1 MKSRFLLMVIL
12 AAMGFG
18 LSAQPLHWTESLYDP
33 LLTSTIVKEA
43 TLKTEGMYSMKYTYT
58 DPGVVLYKSE
68 LFAVT
73 PGLEWNFSVDYLDND
88 PSGVI
93 TARVYFMIDENTQV
107 TPNSVGRF
115 TTANTVDGVDWQ
127 TLTLTGGATFVPA
140 NATLAYVAVRMS
152 AATAPAWTGTA
163 TFYADNLKF
172 TQGTG
177 STTNLIV
184 NPGFEDWAAPVI
196 VPGST
201 LPNWTESLYDPLLT
215 SVLVNE
221 PTLKTEGFN
230 SLKYTYTDPGV
241 VYLYSDTIDVT
252 AGEPYN
258 FSCDFYDND
267 PSGLASTRLWF
278 YTGVPGS
285 AYLSRTETTRTT
297 DMASWQTGTLSGTTP
312 TGATIAYVGIR
323 LAAATAPAWTGTAT
337 IYADNFI
344 YTQGAGSSTNL
355 IKNPGFEEWLAPTG
369 APEFLTYKFE
379 GITPVVV
386 GNIDKN
392 AHTVLLTVPYET
404 DVTGLVSTFTLTE
417 GTSAKVGATE
427 QVSGTTPNNFTSPV
441 TYALT
446 RDAKNQDWVVTV
458 TKPAPTTSK
467 EIITF
472 KFEGLTPAVTG
483 IVDAANKTVSL
494 EVPNATNLAAL
505 IPTITLSANATVSPL
520 SGVAT
525 DFTSPVTFTVT
536 AQDGSTQAWVVTV
549 TKATAGQ
556 TTIFFEDFEK
566 STLLTPGIT
575 LINNDNFPMAVGEE
589 RWADSCWV
597 VSTTLRSEL
606 AGTQVAMASSFVT
619 MGLSDKVDRWMI
631 LPSIALGSNSTLS
644 WQAMSTT
651 TSGNYPDDYTVYIA
665 PVTPG
670 IDPTVAY
677 FEENGNILMNVAPEN
692 WSAFVGRP
700 GTGLANRSMNLKNKI
715 TPDAPAGWFN
725 RNVYIAFVL
734 NTDLYTNPTTGIPNS
749 TSGGSAL
756 AIDNIKVV
764 DVVNTGLQESKPN
777 SLGASVYP
785 NPARN
790 EVNVNFNLQSSGVA
804 QISIRDLTGR
814 EVLNFSKKAGLGAN
828 ELKLDISDLNKG
840 VYMVRT
846 QVNNKLNVTKL
857 IIR

>member
-1 MKSRFLLMVIL
+1 MIVL
-12 AAMGFG
+12 AALGFT
-18 LSAQPLHWTESLYDP
+18 LSAQPLHWTENLYDP
-33 LLTSTIVKEA
+33 LKTSVIEKE
-43 TLKTEGMYSMKYTYT
+43 TVLKTEGMYSMKYTYT
-58 DPGVVLYKSE
+58 DPGIVLYESE

-93 TARVYFMIDENTQV
+93 TARVYFMINATTQV

-115 TTANTVDGVDWQ
+115 TTANTVDGASWQ
-127 TLTLTGGATFVPA
+127 TLTLTGGTTFVPA

-152 AATAPAWTGTA
+152 AAAAPAWTGTA

-172 TQGTG
+172 TQGAG

-184 NPGFEDWAAPVI
+184 NPGFENWAIA
-196 VPGST
+196 PGST
-201 LPNWTESLYDPLLT
+201 LPNWRESLYDPLLT

-241 VYLYSDTIDVT
+241 VYLYSDTIHVT

-267 PSGLASTRLWF
+267 PSGLVSTRLWF

-312 TGATIAYVGIR
+312 AGATIAYVGIR

-337 IYADNFI
+337 MYADNFI
-344 YTQGAGSSTNL
+344 YTQGAGSTTNL
-355 IKNPGFEEWLAPTG
+355 IKNGGFEEWLAPTD

-379 GITPVVV
+379 CITPVAV
-386 GNIDKN
+386 GSIDKT

-404 DVTGLVSTFTLTE
+404 DVTALVSTFTLTD
-417 GTSAKVGATE
+417 GTAAKVSATE
-427 QVSGTTPNNFTSPV
+427 QVSGTTPNNFTNPV
-441 TYALT
+441 TYTLT
-446 RDAKNQDWVVTV
+446 KNTTNQDWIVTV
-458 TKPAPTTSK
+458 TKPAPTTGK
-467 EIITF
+467 DIITF
-472 KFEGLTPAVTG
+472 KFEGLTPIVTG
-483 IVDAANKTVSL
+483 IVDPANKTVSL
-494 EVPNATNLAAL
+494 EVPNATNVAAL
-505 IPTITLSANATVSPL
+505 IPAITLSANATVSPL
-520 SGVAT
+520 SGVAQ
-525 DFTSPVTFTVT
+525 DFTAPVTYTVK
-536 AQDGSTQAWVVTV
+536 AQDGSMQAWVVTV
-549 TKATAGQ
+549 TKTVAGQ
-556 TTIFFEDFEK
+556 TTLFFDDFEN
-566 STLLTPGIT
+566 TPRLLKPGYTI
-575 LINNDNFPMAVGEE
+575 INNDNFPMAVGEE
-589 RWADSCWV
+589 RWADSCWLI
-597 VSTTLRSEL
+597 STTSRPEL
-606 AGTQVAMASSFVT
+606 AGTHVAMASSYVT
-619 MGLSDKVDRWMI
+619 MALTDRVERWLV
-631 LPSIALGSNSTLS
+631 LPSISLGSNSTLS
-644 WQAMSTT
+644 WQALSTT

-670 IDPTVAY
+670 IPPTVAY

-692 WSAFVGRP
+692 WSATVGRP
-700 GTGLANRSMNLKNKI
+700 GAGLANRSINLKNKV
-715 TPDAPAGWFN
+715 TADAPSGWFD
-725 RNVYIAFVL
+725 RDVYIAFAI
-734 NTDLYTNPTTGIPNS
+734 NTDLYTNPTTGVPNS
-749 TSGGSAL
+749 SAGGSAL

-764 DVVNTGLQESKPN
+764 NSVNTGLAENKLN

-790 EVNVNFNLQSSGVA
+790 EVNVAFTIQKSGVA
-804 QISIRDLTGR
+804 TVSIMDLTGR
-814 EVLNFSKKAGLGAN
+814 EIRTFTKSAGTGVN
-828 ELKLDISDLNKG
+828 NLKMNISDLEKG

-846 QVNNKLNVTKL
+846 LVNDKMSVTKL

>member
-1 MKSRFLLMVIL
+1 MKSRLLLMIIL
-12 AAMGFG
+12 AAMGFT
-18 LSAQPLHWTESLYDP
+18 LSAQPLHWTESLFDP
-33 LLTSTIVKEA
+33 LKTSVIEKE
-43 TLKTEGMYSMKYTYT
+43 TVLKTEGMYSMKYTYT

-93 TARVYFMIDENTQV
+93 TARVYFMIDANTQV

-115 TTANTVDGVDWQ
+115 TTANTVDGASWQ

-152 AATAPAWTGTA
+152 AAADPAWTGTA

-172 TQGTG
+172 TEGAG
-177 STTNLIV
+177 STTNLII
-184 NPGFEDWAAPVI
+184 NPGFENWAIA
-196 VPGST
+196 PGST
-201 LPNWTESLYDPLLT
+201 LPNWRESLYDPLLT

-230 SLKYTYTDPGV
+230 SLKYTFTDPGV
-241 VYLYSDTIDVT
+241 VLLYSDTIAVT

-267 PSGLASTRLWF
+267 PSGLVSTRLWF

-297 DMASWQTGTLSGTTP
+297 DMASWQTGTLAGTTP
-312 TGATIAYVGIR
+312 AGATIAYVAIR

-344 YTQGAGSSTNL
+344 YTQGAGSTTNL
-355 IKNPGFEEWLAPTG
+355 IKNGGFEEWLAPTG

-386 GNIDKN
+386 GSIDKT

-404 DVTGLVSTFTLTE
+404 NVTELVSTFTLTE
-417 GTSAKVGATE
+417 GTTAKVGVTD

-458 TKPAPTTSK
+458 TKPAPTTGK
-467 EIITF
+467 DIITF
-472 KFEGLTPAVTG
+472 KFEELTPAVTG
-483 IVDAANKTVSL
+483 IVDATNKTVSL
-494 EVPNATNLAAL
+494 EVLNSTNVAAL
-505 IPTITLSANATVSPL
+505 VPTITLSANATVSPL

-549 TKATAGQ
+549 TKAVAGQ
-556 TTIFFEDFEK
+556 TTLFFEDFEK
-566 STLLTPGIT
+566 SSLLTPGIT

-597 VSTTLRSEL
+597 VSTTLRPEL
-606 AGTQVAMASSFVT
+606 AGTHVAMASSFVT
-619 MGLSDKVDRWMI
+619 MGLSDRVDRWMI
-631 LPSIALGSNSTLS
+631 LPAIALGSNSTLS

-692 WSAFVGRP
+692 WSAAVGRP
-700 GTGLANRSMNLKNKI
+700 GAGLANRSLNLKNKI
-715 TPDAPAGWFN
+715 TPDAPAGWHD
-725 RNVYIAFVL
+725 RSVYIAFVL

-764 DVVNTGLQESKPN
+764 DIINTGLADNKLN
-777 SLGASVYP
+777 TLGASVYP

-790 EVNVNFNLQSSGVA
+790 EVNVAFKLQNSGTA
-804 QISIRDLTGR
+804 QISVRDLTGR
-814 EVLNFSKKAGLGAN
+814 EVLNFSKRAASGVN
-828 ELKLDISDLNKG
+828 ELKLDISDLKKG

-846 QVNNKLNVTKL
+846 FVDNKATVTKL
-857 IIR
+857 IIH

>member
-1 MKSRFLLMVIL
+1 MKSRFLLMIVL
-12 AAMGFG
+12 AALGLG
-18 LSAQPLHWTESLYDP
+18 LSAQPLHWTENLYDP
-33 LLTSTIVKEA
+33 LKTSVIEKE
-43 TLKTEGMYSMKYTYT
+43 TVLKTEGMYSMKYTYT

-93 TARVYFMIDENTQV
+93 TARVYFMIDATTPV

-115 TTANTVDGVDWQ
+115 TTANTVDGANWQ

-152 AATAPAWTGTA
+152 AAAAPAWTGTA

-196 VPGST
+196 LPGST
-201 LPNWTESLYDPLLT
+201 LPNWIESLYDPLLT

-230 SLKYTYTDPGV
+230 SLKYTFTDPGV
-241 VYLYSDTIDVT
+241 VYLYSDTIHVT

-267 PSGLASTRLWF
+267 PSGLVSTRLWF

-312 TGATIAYVGIR
+312 AGATIAYVGIR
-323 LAAATAPAWTGTAT
+323 LAAAAAPAWTGTAT
-337 IYADNFI
+337 VYADNFK
-344 YTQGAGSSTNL
+344 YTQGAGNTTNL
-355 IKNPGFEEWLAPTG
+355 IHNPGFEEWLAPTN

-379 GITPVVV
+379 GITPAVV
-386 GNIDKN
+386 GSIDKS

-404 DVTGLVSTFTLTE
+404 DVTALVSTFTLTDA
-417 GTSAKVGATE
+417 TTAKVGATD
-427 QVSGTTPNNFTSPV
+427 QVSATTPNNFTSPV

-458 TKPAPTTSK
+458 TKPAPTTGK
-467 EIITF
+467 DIITF

-483 IVDAANKTVSL
+483 IVDATNKTVSL
-494 EVPNATNLAAL
+494 EVLNSTNVAAL
-505 IPTITLSANATVSPL
+505 VPTITLSANATVSPL
-520 SGVAT
+520 SGAVT

-549 TKATAGQ
+549 TKAVAGQ
-556 TTIFFEDFEK
+556 TTLFFEDFEK
-566 STLLTPGIT
+566 SPLLTPGIT

-597 VSTTLRSEL
+597 VSTTLRPEL
-606 AGTQVAMASSFVT
+606 AGTHVAMASSFVT
-619 MGLSDKVDRWMI
+619 MGLSDRVDRWMI

-677 FEENGNILMNVAPEN
+677 FEENGNILINVAPEN
-692 WSAFVGRP
+692 WSAAVGRP
-700 GTGLANRSMNLKNKI
+700 GAGLANRSLNLKNKI
-715 TPDAPAGWFN
+715 TPDAPTGWHD
-725 RNVYIAFVL
+725 RSVYIAFAL

-764 DVVNTGLQESKPN
+764 DIVNTGLQEYKQN
-777 SLGASVYP
+777 SLGTSVYP

-790 EVNVNFNLQSSGVA
+790 EVNVAFNLQKSGVA
-804 QISIRDLTGR
+804 NVSIIDLTGR
-814 EVLNFSKKAGLGAN
+814 EVLNFRKSAGSGPN
-828 ELKLDISDLNKG
+828 KLKMDISDLEKG
-840 VYMVRT
+840 IYMVRT
-846 QVNNKLNVTKL
+846 LVNNKVNVTKL
-857 IIR
+857 IIH

>member
-1 MKSRFLLMVIL
+1 MKSRFLLMIVL
-12 AAMGFG
+12 AAMGFT
-18 LSAQPLHWTESLYDP
+18 LSAQPLHWTESLFDP
-33 LLTSTIVKEA
+33 LLKSTIVKENV
-43 TLKTEGMYSMKYTYT
+43 LKTEGMYSMKYTYT

-93 TARVYFMIDENTQV
+93 TARVYFMIDATTPV

-115 TTANTVDGVDWQ
+115 TTANTVDGAAWQ

-152 AATAPAWTGTA
+152 AAAAPAWTGTA

-172 TQGTG
+172 TMGTG
-177 STTNLIV
+177 STTNLIN
-184 NPGFEDWAAPVI
+184 NPGFENWAIA
-196 VPGST
+196 PGST
-201 LPNWTESLYDPLLT
+201 LPNWRESLFDPLKT

-230 SLKYTYTDPGV
+230 SLKYTFTDPGV
-241 VYLYSDTIDVT
+241 VYLYSDTIYVT

-267 PSGLASTRLWF
+267 PSGLVSTRLWF
-278 YTGVPGS
+278 YTGVPNS
-285 AYLSRTETTRTT
+285 AYLTRTETTRTT

-312 TGATIAYVGIR
+312 AGATIAYVAIR

-337 IYADNFI
+337 IYADNFK
-344 YTQGAGSSTNL
+344 YTQGTGSTTNL
-355 IKNPGFEEWLAPTG
+355 IHNPGFEEWLAPTN

-386 GNIDKN
+386 GSIDKT

-404 DVTGLVSTFTLTE
+404 NVTALVSTFTLTDA
-417 GTSAKVGATE
+417 TSAKVGATD

-446 RDAKNQDWVVTV
+446 RDAKNQNWVVTV
-458 TKPAPTTSK
+458 TKPAPTTGK
-467 EIITF
+467 DIITF

-494 EVPNATNLAAL
+494 EVPGGTNVTAL
-505 IPTITLSANATVSPL
+505 IPTITLSPNATVSPA
-520 SGVAT
+520 SGVAQN
-525 DFTSPVTFTVT
+525 FTAPATYTVT
-536 AQDGSTQAWVVTV
+536 AQDGTTQAWIVTV
-549 TKATAGQ
+549 KITAAGQ
-556 TTIFFEDFEK
+556 TTLFFDDFE
-566 STLLTPGIT
+566 SSPFLLKPGYTI
-575 LINNDNFPMAVGEE
+575 INNDNFPMAVGEE
-589 RWADSCWV
+589 AWADSCWL
-597 VSTTLRSEL
+597 VSTTARPEL
-606 AGTQVAMASSFVT
+606 AGTHVAMASSIVT
-619 MGLSDKVDRWMI
+619 MAVTDRVDRWLI

-665 PVTPG
+665 PVTEG
-670 IDPTVAY
+670 IPPTVAY

-692 WSAFVGRP
+692 WSAAVSRKGD
-700 GTGLANRSMNLKNKI
+700 GLANRSINLKNKV
-715 TPDAPAGWFN
+715 TQDAPSGWYN
-725 RNVYIAFVL
+725 RSVYIAFAI
-734 NTDLYTNPTTGIPNS
+734 NTDRYTNPTTGVPNA

-764 DVVNTGLQESKPN
+764 DVVNTGLKDKQN

-790 EVNVNFNLQSSGVA
+790 EVNVAFNLQRSGVA

-814 EVLNFSKKAGLGAN
+814 EVLNFNKRAGSGAN
-828 ELKLDISDLNKG
+828 ELKMDVSELKKG

-846 QVNNKLNVTKL
+846 FVDNKTNVTKL
-857 IIR
+857 IIH